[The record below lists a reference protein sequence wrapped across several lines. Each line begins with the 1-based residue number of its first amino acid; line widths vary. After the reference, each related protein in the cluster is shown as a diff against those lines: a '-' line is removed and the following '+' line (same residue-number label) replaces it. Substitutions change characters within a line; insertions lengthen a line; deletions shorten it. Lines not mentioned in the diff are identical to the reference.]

1 MLGLIKKKANTLL
14 GIDISSTS
22 VKLLELSRSGGRY
35 KVEAYAVEPLPPN
48 AVVEKNIVELEGVGQ
63 ALSRVLVKAKTNL
76 KSAVV
81 AVAGSAVITKTIEME
96 AGLSE
101 DELENQLKI
110 EADQYIPYPLEEVA
124 IDFEVQG
131 LSARNPE
138 RVDVLLAACRK
149 ENVEVREAALALAG
163 LTAKVVD
170 VEAYALERSYALLSS
185 QLGADTDQLTVAV
198 VDIGATMTTL
208 PAGRAIRNIDFQRGE
223 KGEGN
228 VVIDLSDPTLSPDI
242 QEQGGKIRLDF
253 AKTQLPDALRVRL
266 DVKDFATPVQFV
278 NASAQSDRT
287 SITIEP
293 SGLYDYLVY
302 QTDNRLTVSIK
313 PMTTEDAERRKKD
326 NFAYTGE
333 KLSLNFQDI
342 DVRSVLQLI
351 ADFTDLNLVASDTV
365 QGNITLRL
373 QNVPWD
379 QALDLV
385 LKTKGLDKRKLGN
398 VLLVAPADEI
408 AARERQ
414 ELEAQKQIAELAP
427 LRRELIQVNYAK
439 AADIAKL
446 FQSVT
451 SDGGQEGKE
460 GGRGSI
466 TVDDRT
472 NSIIAYQPQE
482 RLDELRRIVSQL
494 DIPVRQVM
502 IEARIVEANVGYDKS
517 LGVRWGGA
525 YHKGNWRGYGKDGN
539 IGIKDEDGMN
549 CGPIAGN
556 CTFPTTGT
564 SKSPSPFVDIGAK
577 DATSGIGIGFITD
590 NIILDLQ
597 LSAMEKTGN
606 GEIVSQP
613 KVVTSDKETAKI
625 LKGQEVPYQEA
636 SSSGATS
643 TSFKEAALSLEVTP
657 QITPDNRIIVEVKVT
672 KDAPDFDRALNGV
685 PPINKNEVNAKILVN
700 DGETIVI
707 GGVFSNTQSKSVD
720 KVPFLGDLP
729 YLGRLF
735 RRDTVSDVKNELL
748 VFLTPRI
755 MNNQAIAIGR

>member
-1 MLGLIKKKANTLL
+1 MNSGLSRL
-14 GIDISSTS
+14 GI
-22 VKLLELSRSGGRY
+22 
-35 KVEAYAVEPLPPN
+35 A
-48 AVVEKNIVELEGVGQ
+48 
-63 ALSRVLVKAKTNL
+63 
-76 KSAVV
+76 
-81 AVAGSAVITKTIEME
+81 
-96 AGLSE
+96 
-101 DELENQLKI
+101 
-110 EADQYIPYPLEEVA
+110 
-124 IDFEVQG
+124 
-131 LSARNPE
+131 
-138 RVDVLLAACRK
+138 LLAAMFAPALLAADLEK
-149 ENVEVREAALALAG
+149 LDVAALPGDRVELKLQFDEPVAAPRGYTIEQPARIALDLPG
-163 LTAKVVD
+163 VQNKLGTKNRELSVGNTRSVTV
-170 VEAYALERSYALLSS
+170 VEAKDRTRLIINLTTLSSYTTRVEGNNLFVVVGNSPAGASVASAAPVKASPAPASYA
-185 QLGADTDQLTVAV
+185 QPIKPKPYV
-198 VDIGATMTTL
+198 

-451 SDGGQEGKE
+451 SSGEEKE
-460 GGRGSI
+460 NSRGSI

-525 YHKGNWRGYGKDGN
+525 YHNGNWNSYGKNGN
-539 IGIKDEDGMN
+539 MGIKDKEGYN
-549 CGPIAGN
+549 CGPFQGQ
-556 CTFPTTGT
+556 CTFPTRDN
-564 SKSPSPFVDIGAK
+564 SPTPFVDMGAK
-577 DATSGIGIGFITD
+577 DASSGIGIGFITD

-606 GEIVSQP
+606 GEVVSQP

-625 LKGQEVPYQEA
+625 LKGSEIPYQEA
-636 SSSGATS
+636 SSSGAAS

-672 KDAPDFDRALNGV
+672 KDAPDFQNALNGV

-707 GGVFSNTQSKSVD
+707 GGVF
-720 KVPFLGDLP
+720 
-729 YLGRLF
+729 
-735 RRDTVSDVKNELL
+735 
-748 VFLTPRI
+748 
-755 MNNQAIAIGR
+755 NQNQQKAFA

>member
-1 MLGLIKKKANTLL
+1 MKSSLSRL
-14 GIDISSTS
+14 GIT
-22 VKLLELSRSGGRY
+22 
-35 KVEAYAVEPLPPN
+35 
-48 AVVEKNIVELEGVGQ
+48 
-63 ALSRVLVKAKTNL
+63 
-76 KSAVV
+76 
-81 AVAGSAVITKTIEME
+81 
-96 AGLSE
+96 
-101 DELENQLKI
+101 
-110 EADQYIPYPLEEVA
+110 
-124 IDFEVQG
+124 
-131 LSARNPE
+131 
-138 RVDVLLAACRK
+138 LLAALLSPALLAA
-149 ENVEVREAALALAG
+149 NLQALDVAALPGDRVELKLAFDEPVVAPRGYTIEQPARIALDLPGVSNKLGSKNRELGVGNARSVTVVEAKDRTRLIINLSTLVPYSTRVEG
-163 LTAKVVD
+163 RNLYVLVGDSASTSAAPRTVASAPAPAAAPLTASQPVK
-170 VEAYALERSYALLSS
+170 SY
-185 QLGADTDQLTVAV
+185 
-198 VDIGATMTTL
+198 
-208 PAGRAIRNIDFQRGE
+208 GRADRAIENIDFQRGE
-223 KGEGN
+223 QGEGN
-228 VVIDLSDPTLSPDI
+228 VVITLSDPSVSPDI

-253 AKTQLPDALRVRL
+253 SKTQLPEPLRVRL

-278 NASAQSDRT
+278 SASGSGSNASIS
-287 SITIEP
+287 IEP
-293 SGLYDYLVY
+293 TGFYDYLAY
-302 QTDNRLTVSIK
+302 QTDNKLTVSIK
-313 PMTTEDAERRKKD
+313 PLTQDDVEKRRAER
-326 NFAYTGE
+326 FAYSGE

-385 LKTKGLDKRKLGN
+385 LKTKGLDKRKVGN

-414 ELEAQKQIAELAP
+414 ELESQKQIAELAP

-451 SDGGQEGKE
+451 SGDPSADGTDE
-460 GGRGSI
+460 RGSI

-472 NSIIAYQPQE
+472 NSIIAYQTE
-482 RLDELRRIVSQL
+482 DKLGELRRIVAQL

-502 IEARIVEANVGYDKS
+502 IEARIVEANVDYDKA
-517 LGVRWGGA
+517 LGVEWRGASIGDNNFVVGGGGA
-525 YHKGNWRGYGKDGN
+525 GRPGASQ
-539 IGIKDEDGMN
+539 
-549 CGPIAGN
+549 AGN
-556 CTFPTTGT
+556 VNLAN
-564 SKSPSPFVDIGAK
+564 SPFVDLGASG
-577 DATSGIGIGFITD
+577 ATSSIGIGFITD
-590 NIILDLQ
+590 NTILDLE

-625 LKGQEVPYQEA
+625 LKGSEIPYQEA

-657 QITPDNRIIVEVKVT
+657 QITPDNRIIMEVKVT
-672 KDAPDFDRALNGV
+672 KDAPDFANALNGV
-685 PPINKNEVNAKILVN
+685 PPINKNEVNAKVLVN

-707 GGVFSNTQSKSVD
+707 GGVFSNTQTKAVD

-729 YLGRLF
+729 FLGRMF
-735 RRDTVSDVKNELL
+735 RRDVVQDKKSELL

-755 MNNQAIAIGR
+755 MNNQAIAVSR

>member
-1 MLGLIKKKANTLL
+1 MQNKLGTKNR
-14 GIDISSTS
+14 
-22 VKLLELSRSGGRY
+22 ELSVGNTRSVTV
-35 KVEAYAVEPLPPN
+35 VEAKDRTRLIIN
-48 AVVEKNIVELEGVGQ
+48 LT
-63 ALSRVLVKAKTNL
+63 ALSSHTTRVEGNNLFVVVGNSPAGASVASAAPVKA
-76 KSAVV
+76 SPAP
-81 AVAGSAVITKTIEME
+81 A
-96 AGLSE
+96 
-101 DELENQLKI
+101 
-110 EADQYIPYPLEEVA
+110 
-124 IDFEVQG
+124 
-131 LSARNPE
+131 
-138 RVDVLLAACRK
+138 
-149 ENVEVREAALALAG
+149 
-163 LTAKVVD
+163 
-170 VEAYALERSYALLSS
+170 SYA
-185 QLGADTDQLTVAV
+185 QPIKPAV
-198 VDIGATMTTL
+198 RAGGSCHPQHRF
-208 PAGRAIRNIDFQRGE
+208 PAWR

-525 YHKGNWRGYGKDGN
+525 YHKGNWSGYGKDGN
-539 IGIKDEDGMN
+539 IGIR
-549 CGPIAGN
+549 
-556 CTFPTTGT
+556 TR
-564 SKSPSPFVDIGAK
+564 
-577 DATSGIGIGFITD
+577 
-590 NIILDLQ
+590 
-597 LSAMEKTGN
+597 
-606 GEIVSQP
+606 
-613 KVVTSDKETAKI
+613 TA
-625 LKGQEVPYQEA
+625 
-636 SSSGATS
+636 
-643 TSFKEAALSLEVTP
+643 
-657 QITPDNRIIVEVKVT
+657 
-672 KDAPDFDRALNGV
+672 
-685 PPINKNEVNAKILVN
+685 
-700 DGETIVI
+700 
-707 GGVFSNTQSKSVD
+707 
-720 KVPFLGDLP
+720 
-729 YLGRLF
+729 
-735 RRDTVSDVKNELL
+735 
-748 VFLTPRI
+748 
-755 MNNQAIAIGR
+755 

>member
-1 MLGLIKKKANTLL
+1 MNSGLSRL
-14 GIDISSTS
+14 GI
-22 VKLLELSRSGGRY
+22 
-35 KVEAYAVEPLPPN
+35 A
-48 AVVEKNIVELEGVGQ
+48 
-63 ALSRVLVKAKTNL
+63 
-76 KSAVV
+76 
-81 AVAGSAVITKTIEME
+81 
-96 AGLSE
+96 
-101 DELENQLKI
+101 
-110 EADQYIPYPLEEVA
+110 
-124 IDFEVQG
+124 
-131 LSARNPE
+131 
-138 RVDVLLAACRK
+138 LLAAMFAPALLAADLEK
-149 ENVEVREAALALAG
+149 LDVAALPGDRVELKLQFDEPVAAPRGYTIEQPARIALDLPG
-163 LTAKVVD
+163 VQNKLGTKNRELSVGNTRSVTV
-170 VEAYALERSYALLSS
+170 VEAKDRTRLIINLTTLSSYTTRVEGNNLFVVVGNSPAGASVASAAPVKASPAPASYA
-185 QLGADTDQLTVAV
+185 QPIKPKPYV
-198 VDIGATMTTL
+198 

-313 PMTTEDAERRKKD
+313 PMTMEDAERRKKD

-451 SDGGQEGKE
+451 SSGEEKE
-460 GGRGSI
+460 NSRGSI

-494 DIPVRQVM
+494 DRQVM

-525 YHKGNWRGYGKDGN
+525 YHNGNWNSYGKNGN
-539 IGIKDEDGMN
+539 MGIKDKEGYN
-549 CGPIAGN
+549 CGPFQGQ
-556 CTFPTTGT
+556 CTFPTRDN
-564 SKSPSPFVDIGAK
+564 SPTPFVDMGAK

-606 GEIVSQP
+606 GEVVSQP

-625 LKGQEVPYQEA
+625 LKGSEIPYQEA

-672 KDAPDFDRALNGV
+672 KDAPDFQNALNGV

-707 GGVFSNTQSKSVD
+707 GGVFSNTQTKAVD

-735 RRDTVSDVKNELL
+735 RRDTVSDTKNELL